1 MPRRW
6 AVIPAAGT
14 GRRMGVGRPKQYLD
28 LCGRTVI
35 EHTLS
40 RICGPPGVDGVVVA
54 VREGDPW
61 WPRLATAADRR
72 IARVAG
78 GEERHLSV
86 LRGLEA
92 LAERGSARDW
102 VLVHDAVRPCVRAGD
117 LERLVAAAAGEESEG
132 AVLGVP
138 ARDAMKRVDAGGSV
152 VETLGREG
160 LWHAQTPQMFRLG
173 ALLGALRGV
182 ARRGA
187 GVGDESQA
195 MEEQG
200 VRPAMVEGH
209 SDNIKITRPEDLAL
223 AQLYLAAQEG
233 D

>member
-1 MPRRW
+1 
-6 AVIPAAGT
+6 
-14 GRRMGVGRPKQYLD
+14 MGLGRPKQYLD

-40 RICGPPGVDGVVVA
+40 RICGHPGVDGVVVA

-61 WPRLATAADRR
+61 WPRLAAAADRR
-72 IARVAG
+72 VTRVAG
-78 GEERHLSV
+78 GEESCFSV
-86 LRGLEA
+86 LKGLEA
-92 LAERGSARDW
+92 LAEHGSARDDW

-117 LERLVAAAAGEESEG
+117 LDRLMATAAGEEAEG
-132 AVLGVP
+132 VVLGVP
-138 ARDAMKRVDAGGSV
+138 ARDAMKRVDAGAV

-173 ALLGALRGV
+173 PLRDALRGV
-182 ARRGA
+182 AGRGA

-200 VRPAMVEGH
+200 VRPVMVEGH
-209 SDNIKITRPEDLAL
+209 ADNIKITQPEDLAL
-223 AQLYLAAQEG
+223 ARLYLAAQEG